1 MKKERDTERQ
11 RMFQKV
17 RQRDRRKKKSAG
29 CKKTG
34 VDKAGQK
41 KRKKAMAGY

>member
-17 RQRDRRKKKSAG
+17 RQRDRRNKKSAG

-34 VDKAGQK
+34 VDR
-41 KRKKAMAGY
+41 KRERKQMVGY